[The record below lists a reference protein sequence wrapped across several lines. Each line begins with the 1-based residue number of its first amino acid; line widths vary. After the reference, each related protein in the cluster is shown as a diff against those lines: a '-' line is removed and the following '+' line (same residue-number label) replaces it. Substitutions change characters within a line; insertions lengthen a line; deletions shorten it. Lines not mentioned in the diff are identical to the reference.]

1 MTNNNNPR
9 QGHPQQP
16 FSCSSVSSSSSSHPT
31 TYLHLQPF
39 PFPPSLR
46 ATLLIFLL
54 ALLVFLFYRNV
65 ELLFVL
71 LVFVVVI
78 LDGVVDVVQEV
89 LQRIGPDVVLERLA
103 DLTDAIFD

>member
-54 ALLVFLFYRNV
+54 ALLVFLFYRTV
-65 ELLFVL
+65 ELLF
-71 LVFVVVI
+71 VFVVVI

-103 DLTDAIFD
+103 DL